1 MRTQIIHRARAAK
14 TGRRR
19 ILVVATEAVGGAALR
34 DVILGAHG
42 EQDAEVLVLAPALNS
57 RLRHWLSDEDD
68 ARRAAGV
75 RLAASLASLRAAGIE
90 ALGLVGDADP
100 LQAIADALYQY
111 AAHEIVIATPPE
123 EGSHWLARD
132 LAARAQRRFARPVV
146 DLAVDSEHRRE
157 SSASSLSRVA
167 RIARRI
173 GRSGNGRR
181 VAGVSSA

>member
-1 MRTQIIHRARAAK
+1 MTYRTGAAK
-14 TGRRR
+14 AGRRR

-34 DVILGAHG
+34 DVILGAVG
-42 EQDAEVLVLAPALNS
+42 EPGAEVLVIAPALNS

-90 ALGLVGDADP
+90 ARGLVGDSDP
-100 LQAIADALYQY
+100 LQAIADALHQF
-111 AAHEIVIATPPE
+111 AAQEIVITTHQDGP
-123 EGSHWLARD
+123 SHWLAHD
-132 LAARAQRRFARPVV
+132 LAARAERRFAQPVV
-146 DLAVDSEHRRE
+146 DLADDSEHRRE
-157 SSASSLSRVA
+157 ISANSLSPVA